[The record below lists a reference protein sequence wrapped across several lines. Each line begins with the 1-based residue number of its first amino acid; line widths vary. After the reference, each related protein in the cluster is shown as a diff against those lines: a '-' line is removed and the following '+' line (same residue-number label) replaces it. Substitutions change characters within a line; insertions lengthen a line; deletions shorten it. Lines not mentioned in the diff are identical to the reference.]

1 MSRLT
6 SKGRK
11 ASSVSHN
18 QISQLHLIKLFNL
31 TTGYKGW
38 LKFGFPHLLAAF
50 SFLELWQSIYW
61 QKMPFLGGFWVGTMP
76 GWEKEDAG
84 GKSLSGKGDEERKY
98 WTGRGEMGSEDAD
111 EREYWTEMGREGSR
125 SADLQV
131 SAATKVLIFEEKASL
146 ANQPGQSLSKDVSR
160 DTGVHTFIFCSH

>member
-6 SKGRK
+6 STSRK
-11 ASSVSHN
+11 TSSVSHN

-50 SFLELWQSIYW
+50 SFLELWQSLYW
-61 QKMPFLGGFWVGTMP
+61 QNAFSRWVL

-84 GKSLSGKGDEERKY
+84 GKSLSGRGDEERKY
-98 WTGRGEMGSEDAD
+98 WTRRGEMGSEEAD
-111 EREYWTEMGREGSR
+111 EREYWTEMGREGSC

-160 DTGVHTFIFCSH
+160 DTGVHTFVFSSH